1 MKRAPVTDSAGR
13 TAPGKK
19 PYTAQAVFLVRVM
32 FIRKI
37 DFYRTGKGGWGRMSF
52 HAWRSIRDAWMSALP
67 VPVGEQI
74 KKPAGMLS
82 KM

>member
-37 DFYRTGKGGWGRMSF
+37 DFYRTGKGG
-52 HAWRSIRDAWMSALP
+52 
-67 VPVGEQI
+67 
-74 KKPAGMLS
+74 
-82 KM
+82 